1 MCIGNR
7 LGNMGEQFVLDELE
21 KDERGPPM
29 IGFMI
34 ARVAFDDDVG
44 DVLEVGGILEVG
56 DVLEVGEEEGVVDA
70 DESLCN
76 AEAVNPFFQ

>member
-1 MCIGNR
+1 
-7 LGNMGEQFVLDELE
+7 
-21 KDERGPPM
+21 
-29 IGFMI
+29 MI
-34 ARVAFDDDVG
+34 ARVAFDDGAVG
-44 DVLEVGGILEVG
+44 DVLEVGGILEMK